1 MPASKPYEFHPA
13 ARREFHAADDWYAA
27 RSPEASA
34 AFLAAI
40 SDALQNVT
48 SSPRRWPGYL
58 YGTRRFVLQRFPFSV
73 IYLDDPDQVRVV
85 AVAHAKRKP
94 GYWKRR
100 I

>member
-13 ARREFHAADDWYAA
+13 ARREFQAADDWYAA

>member
-1 MPASKPYEFHPA
+1 VPASKPYEFHPA
-13 ARREFHAADDWYAA
+13 ARREFLAADDWYAA

-48 SSPRRWPGYL
+48 SSPQRWPGYL
-58 YGTRRFVLQRFPFSV
+58 FGTRRFVLQRFPFSV
-73 IYLDDPDQVRVV
+73 IYLDDPDQVRVI

>member
-1 MPASKPYEFHPA
+1 VPATKPYEFHPA
-13 ARREFHAADDWYAA
+13 ARREFQAADDWYAA

-48 SSPRRWPGYL
+48 SSPQRWPGYL

-73 IYLDDPDQVRVV
+73 IYLDDPDQVRVI